1 MKKLSIFLLIFSMI
15 LSSITSAYSQPKK
28 AGWWK
33 TGTATIQGQVTNSVT
48 NQAISGAAVKAG
60 RYRVTTDTNGNYII
74 KNIKVWFWGRIYRV
88 KASANGYYSGH
99 RWIYVRKDKTYTL
112 NFKLRPRKPLIL
124 VKIDSPED
132 NSYIRGTSSDVLVAW
147 QGRAGIIDL
156 YLDDSLAG
164 SYRTWRWW
172 HRAGNHTFNIN
183 ISSQEDGEHKL
194 KAIAYRS
201 HKRRGYKAE
210 SKEITFI
217 LDNTSSVISDISPAN
232 DALIN
237 DNQPEISAVLSD
249 ATSGIDKETVI
260 LKLDDAE
267 VTAIYDEIT
276 GKLSY
281 TPETALED
289 GSHTISIEVKDRAGN
304 EATASS
310 TFRVETDTT
319 PPSITDLSPKDA
331 STIYYTT
338 PTISAKYSDDKSGI
352 DKTTVKILVNAV
364 DVTASSTITDEDI
377 SYAVPDGKLTE
388 GGVTVNIEAKD
399 NAGNLAA
406 KEFGFEIKILTA
418 EEALELVKINHDKIQ
433 DMKATLEGKS
443 TYKSQPYGKGVYADY
458 WYKYPDNKKTKHYTS
473 SARNEVESI
482 SILADTA
489 LHYINPSKN
498 IRQTVDILE
507 GKEVTKQDLANAN
520 PIDNLDSFI
529 NANDVT
535 RISNDKW
542 LYLIEATPKEE
553 NSHYNKISLYIDTS
567 HSLLQKTEL
576 YKDNNLK
583 QITEI
588 SSCEDLDGIYV
599 ASETK
604 KIPVLEDDSGDTSLD
619 FITTLTY
626 SNIEINTG
634 IPDSEFD
641 PEQQ

>member
-1 MKKLSIFLLIFSMI
+1 MKKLSIFLLVFSMI
-15 LSSITSAYSQPKK
+15 LSSITLAYSLPKK
-28 AGWWK
+28 ASWWRA
-33 TGTATIQGQVTNSVT
+33 GAATIQGQVTNSVT
-48 NQAISGAAVKAG
+48 NQVISGATVRAG
-60 RYRVTTDTNGNYII
+60 RYRATTNVNGNYVI
-74 KNIKVWFWGRIYRV
+74 KNVKTWFWGRIYRV
-88 KASANGYYSGH
+88 RASAKGYYPGFK
-99 RWIYVRKDKTYTL
+99 WIYVRKGRTHTL
-112 NFKLRPRKPLIL
+112 NFSLRPKRPLIL
-124 VKIDSPED
+124 VKITSPED
-132 NSYIRGTSSDVLVAW
+132 NSYIKGTSLDVIVSW

-172 HRAGNHTFNIN
+172 HRSGNHTFNIDL
-183 ISSQEDGEHKL
+183 SSQEDGEHKL

-201 HKRRGYKAE
+201 HRRQGYKAE

-217 LDNTSSVISDISPAN
+217 LDNTLPVISDVSPVN
-232 DALIN
+232 NALIN
-237 DNQPEISAVLSD
+237 NNQPEISAVLGD
-249 ATSGIDKETVI
+249 ATSGVERETII

-267 VTAIYDEIT
+267 VTATYDETT
-276 GKLSY
+276 GKISY
-281 TPETALED
+281 TPEIALED

-304 EATASS
+304 EASATS

-331 STIYYTT
+331 STVYYTT
-338 PTISAKYSDDKSGI
+338 PTISVKYSDDKSGI

-364 DVTASSTITDEDI
+364 DVTASSIITDEGI
-377 SYAVPDGKLTE
+377 SYTPEIGITE
-388 GGVTVNIEAKD
+388 GGVTVNIEVKD
-399 NAGNLAA
+399 NVGNLAA
-406 KEFGFEIKILTA
+406 KEFSFYIKILTA
-418 EEALELVKINHDKIQ
+418 EEALELVKANHDKIQ

-458 WYKYPDNKKTKHYTS
+458 WYKYPDKKKTRYYTS
-473 SARNEVESI
+473 STRDEVDNI

-507 GKEVTKQDLANAN
+507 GKGVTKQDLANAN

-529 NANDVT
+529 SANDVVT
-535 RISNDKW
+535 ISNDKG
-542 LYLIEATPKEE
+542 LYFIEATPKEE
-553 NSHYNKISLYIDTS
+553 NSHYNKISLYIDSS

-588 SSCEDLDGIYV
+588 SSCEELDGIYV

-604 KIPVLEDDSGDTSLD
+604 KIPVLEDDNGDTSLD
-619 FITTLTY
+619 FITTVTY